1 MEKFQKRHLSL
12 ACTKLS
18 SPQCLF
24 VFMLLKGGAYPFFNS
39 FFLWLTYI
47 ITPPFQD
54 FFSGQVFLFLW
65 FALLLMFYDHDYLNF
80 IAFVFASF
88 KLSIIQAA
96 MNIDY
101 EQSLALD
108 GRRKR
113 EEA

>member
-1 MEKFQKRHLSL
+1 M
-12 ACTKLS
+12 
-18 SPQCLF
+18 
-24 VFMLLKGGAYPFFNS
+24 
-39 FFLWLTYI
+39 
-47 ITPPFQD
+47 
-54 FFSGQVFLFLW
+54 FLW

>member
-1 MEKFQKRHLSL
+1 
-12 ACTKLS
+12 
-18 SPQCLF
+18 
-24 VFMLLKGGAYPFFNS
+24 
-39 FFLWLTYI
+39 
-47 ITPPFQD
+47 
-54 FFSGQVFLFLW
+54 
-65 FALLLMFYDHDYLNF
+65 MFYDHDYLNF

-113 EEA
+113 EEAWNIQAFLKPSRHNYNNFTSRDESF